1 MRAYMRVCGRVC
13 GRVRIRVRARIRACT
28 RVGVCCGLT
37 VFVVV
42 MVVSTRRGMLV
53 AAMVLVV
60 VCDTDLHS
68 VWGACIVI
76 AINHGTTR
84 KEPRDEHHGD

>member
-1 MRAYMRVCGRVC
+1 MSGRGRHSLPDHMVCGQATQHYVWFIVFCRV
-13 GRVRIRVRARIRACT
+13 A
-28 RVGVCCGLT
+28 
-37 VFVVV
+37 
-42 MVVSTRRGMLV
+42 VVSTRRGMLV

-76 AINHGTTR
+76 ATNHGTPR

>member
-1 MRAYMRVCGRVC
+1 MVVTWPIRLRVCDLVVCYVGSAARFLCRV
-13 GRVRIRVRARIRACT
+13 
-28 RVGVCCGLT
+28 LW
-37 VFVVV
+37 
-42 MVVSTRRGMLV
+42 VSTRRGMLV

-76 AINHGTTR
+76 AINHGTPR

>member
-1 MRAYMRVCGRVC
+1 MVVTWPIRLRVCDLVVCYVGSAARFLCRV
-13 GRVRIRVRARIRACT
+13 
-28 RVGVCCGLT
+28 LW
-37 VFVVV
+37 
-42 MVVSTRRGMLV
+42 VSTRRGMLV

-76 AINHGTTR
+76 AINRLGSQPSKVGATL
-84 KEPRDEHHGD
+84 

>member
-1 MRAYMRVCGRVC
+1 MVVTWPIRLRVCDLMVCYVGSAARFLCRV
-13 GRVRIRVRARIRACT
+13 
-28 RVGVCCGLT
+28 LW
-37 VFVVV
+37 
-42 MVVSTRRGMLV
+42 VSTRRGMLV

>member
-1 MRAYMRVCGRVC
+1 MVATWPIRLRVCDLVVCYVGSAARFLCRV
-13 GRVRIRVRARIRACT
+13 
-28 RVGVCCGLT
+28 LW
-37 VFVVV
+37 
-42 MVVSTRRGMLV
+42 VSTRRGMLV

>member
-1 MRAYMRVCGRVC
+1 MVVTWPIRLRVCDLVVCYVGSAARFLCRV
-13 GRVRIRVRARIRACT
+13 
-28 RVGVCCGLT
+28 LW
-37 VFVVV
+37 
-42 MVVSTRRGMLV
+42 VSTRRGMLV

>member
-1 MRAYMRVCGRVC
+1 
-13 GRVRIRVRARIRACT
+13 
-28 RVGVCCGLT
+28 
-37 VFVVV
+37 
-42 MVVSTRRGMLV
+42 MLV